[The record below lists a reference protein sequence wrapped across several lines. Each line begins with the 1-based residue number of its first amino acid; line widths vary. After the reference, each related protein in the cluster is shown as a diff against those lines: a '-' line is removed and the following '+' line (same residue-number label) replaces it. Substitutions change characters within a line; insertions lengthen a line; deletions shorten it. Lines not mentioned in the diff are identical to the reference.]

1 MQRLLSGV
9 KESPHEV
16 SPEFISDLG
25 RLIKET
31 VEGLIK
37 EPMEVGED
45 RVNIKVMCDLMEKQG
60 VSLSYW
66 ESVML
71 IEELKGW
78 YNIDL
83 DLGEGIIS
91 GSTL

>member
-1 MQRLLSGV
+1 
-9 KESPHEV
+9 
-16 SPEFISDLG
+16 
-25 RLIKET
+25 
-31 VEGLIK
+31 
-37 EPMEVGED
+37 
-45 RVNIKVMCDLMEKQG
+45 MEKQG

-66 ESVML
+66 ESLMV

-91 GSTL
+91 SSTIEVWIKSICSRQHSLENSGLHSSKHSEKLIEKGEVQR